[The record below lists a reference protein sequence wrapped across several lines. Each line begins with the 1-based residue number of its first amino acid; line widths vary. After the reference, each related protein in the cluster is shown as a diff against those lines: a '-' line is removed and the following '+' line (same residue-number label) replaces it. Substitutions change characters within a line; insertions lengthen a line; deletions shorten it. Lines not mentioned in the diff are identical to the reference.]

1 MKYDKEQMNR
11 AMGMLDTVHSI
22 AHSVA
27 YPMVTEVIETQ
38 ASMIERIQENENNI
52 ADVEDGIQTT
62 QTALL
67 DMNTKIGEQVHAIL
81 TEQQNTP
88 QMDAT
93 ISEMQGRID
102 DLEEKVA
109 GLIDIL
115 SSACNLE

>member
-1 MKYDKEQMNR
+1 MEYDKEQMNQ
-11 AMGMLDTVHSI
+11 AMGMLDTVHGI
-22 AHSVA
+22 ARKVA
-27 YPMVTEVIETQ
+27 YPMVSEVIETQ
-38 ASMIERIQENENNI
+38 ASMTERIQENENNI

-62 QTALL
+62 QRALL
-67 DMNTKIGEQVHAIL
+67 EMNTSIGEQVHAIL

-88 QMDAT
+88 QMDST

-115 SSACNLE
+115 SSVCNLE